1 MGKTDGAKARKGE
14 GFAIGPVLLP
24 SNVLLAPMSGVTDA
38 PFRRIVEGFGLGLG
52 YSEMV
57 SSRELACNSEDAVRR
72 LVRTDPSRPL
82 AVQIAGRD
90 EGIMVRAARIA
101 AERGADIIDINLG
114 CPARRVTGG
123 MAGAALMREP
133 ARAAGLIRAVAR
145 AVDIPVTVKM
155 RLGWDETSKNA
166 PEIAL
171 AAQEAGARM
180 ICVHARTR
188 QQFYKGAADWGFLR
202 KVRAVINV
210 PLVVNGDILGI
221 DEAKDALAQSGAD
234 GVMLGRG
241 VLGRPWLP
249 MQVAMALHDGI
260 RLDDPP
266 LDEQRQTVIGHYR
279 AIIAHYGAQTGVKC
293 ARKHLAAYLEAAG
306 EKFRFDITKWRRL
319 VCRSNDADEV
329 AALIS
334 RFYECLGVER
344 AA

>member
-1 MGKTDGAKARKGE
+1 MGE

-24 SNVLLAPMSGVTDA
+24 SNVLLAPMSGITDA
-38 PFRRIVEGFGLGLG
+38 PFRRIVGGFGLGRG

-57 SSRELACNSEDAVRR
+57 ASRELACNSEDAARR

-90 EGIMVRAARIA
+90 EGVMVAAARIA
-101 AERGADIIDINLG
+101 AARGADIIDINLG

-133 ARAAGLIRAVAR
+133 VRAAGLIRAVAG

-166 PEIAL
+166 PQIAL

-180 ICVHARTR
+180 VCVHARTR
-188 QQFYKGAADWGFLR
+188 QQFYKGAVDWGFLR
-202 KVRAVINV
+202 KVKAVINV

-221 DEAKDALAQSGAD
+221 DDARDALAQSGAD

-249 MQVAMALHDGI
+249 MQVAKALQGGAGF
-260 RLDDPP
+260 DDPP
-266 LDEQRQTVIGHYR
+266 LDVQRQTAIEHYR
-279 AIIAHYGAQTGVKC
+279 AIIAHYGARTGIRC

-306 EKFRFDITKWRRL
+306 EKFRFDVAKWRRL
-319 VCRSNDADEV
+319 VCRSDDADEV

-334 RFYECLGVER
+334 RLYEGLEMER